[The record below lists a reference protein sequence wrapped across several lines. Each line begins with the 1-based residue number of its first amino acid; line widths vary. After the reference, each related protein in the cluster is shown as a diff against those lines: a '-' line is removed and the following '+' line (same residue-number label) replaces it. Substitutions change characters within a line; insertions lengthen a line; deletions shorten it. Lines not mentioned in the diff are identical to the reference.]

1 MPGRNTQS
9 NLQGGFTSGGT
20 TTINGNTY
28 VSNLTVTTRIGNT
41 PNTYKAATSIEF
53 IGEYANNGNEEYEA
67 FIVNSTNPDPNPT
80 TGAVNSSSDG
90 YRFGFQ
96 NQEKTDEIS
105 GAGNHTTAMFWE
117 YDTRL
122 GRRWNLD
129 PKPEPS
135 ISNYAAFRNNPIL
148 FTDLLGDTTYR
159 FNMKGSYLGMV
170 DLDIAG
176 IRGVAGNMSKVKDAG
191 GKMIDQFNPERNFN
205 FNDPSLDRTQLNSM
219 KVGEQGLTFLSDENI
234 NAMMNDAG
242 AGGNPSYKT
251 IFLNSKTKG
260 LWDFSSSYLLPALK
274 LDPDKKIPLGDTK
287 GGFLLMGNSSVAYN
301 VNDAGNW
308 LWAQSMS
315 RGGVSLGLAKA
326 AAHGNSILLD
336 RAGWDSQS
344 DQNAI
349 GQGYIYKVQTKDAIY
364 HRIFLANPVKQ
375 NANSPKQW
383 GH

>member
-1 MPGRNTQS
+1 MPVVLNQTKSDYPFGMGMPGRSWTAASVEGYRYGFNTQ
-9 NLQGGFTSGGT
+9 
-20 TTINGNTY
+20 
-28 VSNLTVTTRIGNT
+28 
-41 PNTYKAATSIEF
+41 
-53 IGEYANNGNEEYEA
+53 
-67 FIVNSTNPDPNPT
+67 
-80 TGAVNSSSDG
+80 
-90 YRFGFQ
+90 
-96 NQEKTDEIS
+96 EKVDEIS

-129 PKPEPS
+129 PKPDAA
-135 ISNYAAFRNNPIL
+135 ISNYATFRNNPIL
-148 FTDLLGDTTYR
+148 FTDILGDTTYR
-159 FNMKGSYLGMV
+159 FNMKGSYLGMA

-176 IRGVAGNMSKVKDAG
+176 IRGVAGNMSKVKDAK
-191 GKMIDQFNPERNFN
+191 GKMVDQFNPEKNFN
-205 FNDPSLDRTQLNSM
+205 FNDPSLDRSQLNSM
-219 KVGEQGLTFLSDENI
+219 KVGEQDLTFLNDENI
-234 NAMMNDAG
+234 NAMMSDAG
-242 AGGNPSYKT
+242 AGGNPSYIT

-260 LWDFSSSYLLPALK
+260 LWDFSSSYLLPGLK
-274 LDPDKKIPLGDTK
+274 LDPDKKNPLGDTK

-326 AAHGNSILLD
+326 AANGNSILLD

-364 HRIFLANPVKQ
+364 HRMFLADPVKQ